1 MAGVPATPE
10 MHFRNGAV
18 AISYVSTLLLL
29 LAEQNQLSLQDKVS
43 RWLPDL
49 RYADQVTVGQLARM
63 TSGYADYVADPAMA
77 EAQYAQPFRQWTPEE
92 LIAYS
97 TKQPL
102 VYRPGTNWN
111 YSHTNYVILG
121 LVIEKATGRQVD
133 DLLQELVLGPLELTN
148 TGDSG
153 TPAIPEPPLH
163 AFASERRVHLKLKPG
178 VPFTEESTYWNPSWT
193 ITHGAIQTTNI
204 YDLKARTRSKLTVSR
219 LGLFAAGRVITS
231 PRWPFRLRVRVD
243 PRRCTD
249 GLRHQLSSRG
259 TISRGA
265 APAERRGPV
274 QRPHTSRQ
282 GAHVSPSGRRDDKV
296 KTCGW
301 ACFMP
306 LADHLLVDLD
316 PRAVRRACR

>member
-1 MAGVPATPE
+1 M
-10 MHFRNGAV
+10 
-18 AISYVSTLLLL
+18 L

-63 TSGYADYVADPAMA
+63 TSGYADFVADPAMA

-163 AFASERRVHLKLKPG
+163 AFTSERRVAPLHPARYAVHRGVDLLEPVLDDHPRRHPDHEHLRPQSAN
-178 VPFTEESTYWNPSWT
+178 E
-193 ITHGAIQTTNI
+193 
-204 YDLKARTRSKLTVSR
+204 SKLTVSR

-231 PRWPFRLRVRVD
+231 PRWPFRLRIESILVVARTAYD
-243 PRRCTD
+243 T
-249 GLRHQLSSRG
+249 SS
-259 TISRGA
+259 
-265 APAERRGPV
+265 PAEG
-274 QRPHTSRQ
+274 QS
-282 GAHVSPSGRRDDKV
+282 AAGRRQLNV
-296 KTCGW
+296 EAQCSGLI
-301 ACFMP
+301 AVVRALM
-306 LADHLLVDLD
+306 LARQEGGT
-316 PRAVRRACR
+316 P

>member
-1 MAGVPATPE
+1 
-10 MHFRNGAV
+10 
-18 AISYVSTLLLL
+18 
-29 LAEQNQLSLQDKVS
+29 
-43 RWLPDL
+43 
-49 RYADQVTVGQLARM
+49 M

-77 EAQYAQPFRQWTPEE
+77 EAQYAQPFRQWTPPE

-153 TPAIPEPPLH
+153 TPAIPEPALH
-163 AFASERRVHLKLKPG
+163 AFTSERRIHLKLKPG

-204 YDLKARTRSKLTVSR
+204 YDLNATATAIGSGRLLQPESYQMMISKDLIGKTTTLPGCPTCIPQQ
-219 LGLFAAGRVITS
+219 LGYGLGIVNSGNWLLQNPLFSGAAGAFGYHPETNTAIAVAVTFE
-231 PRWPFRLRVRVD
+231 PAAFD
-243 PRRCTD
+243 PATGEYADGADLLWRRIGET
-249 GLRHQLSSRG
+249 
-259 TISRGA
+259 
-265 APAERRGPV
+265 
-274 QRPHTSRQ
+274 
-282 GAHVSPSGRRDDKV
+282 
-296 KTCGW
+296 
-301 ACFMP
+301 
-306 LADHLLVDLD
+306 LVPND
-316 PRAVRRACR
+316 PPPIKR